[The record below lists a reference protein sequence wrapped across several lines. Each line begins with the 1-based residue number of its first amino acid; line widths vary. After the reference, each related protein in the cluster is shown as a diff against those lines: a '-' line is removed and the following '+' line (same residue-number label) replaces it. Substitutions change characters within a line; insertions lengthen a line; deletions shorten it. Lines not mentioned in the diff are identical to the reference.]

1 MMTNEM
7 TFCGRPVLIDSFDIS
22 MRPWGSGAVC
32 CWACV
37 SIVSTRDSWWEV
49 YAMSDPHDRIMP

>member
-7 TFCGRPVLIDSFDIS
+7 TFCGRPVRIDSFDIS

-32 CWACV
+32 CWACA

-49 YAMSDPHDRIMP
+49 YGA